1 MVGYI
6 IYPESFKDSNDDG
19 IGDLPGIISKLDYLR
34 DLGINL
40 LWICPIFKSP
50 MVDNG
55 YDVSDYYEINPRFGT
70 MDDFKRLIQEAHN
83 RGIKIVIDFVLNHT
97 SDQHPWF
104 KKALED
110 PNSKERNYYIFRKGK
125 MVDGKLVPPNNW
137 ASFFTDSVW
146 EQVPNTDEFYFHA
159 FSEKMPDVNCDNP

>member
-34 DLGINL
+34 DLGVNL

-55 YDVSDYYEINPRFGT
+55 
-70 MDDFKRLIQEAHN
+70 
-83 RGIKIVIDFVLNHT
+83 
-97 SDQHPWF
+97 
-104 KKALED
+104 
-110 PNSKERNYYIFRKGK
+110 
-125 MVDGKLVPPNNW
+125 
-137 ASFFTDSVW
+137 
-146 EQVPNTDEFYFHA
+146 
-159 FSEKMPDVNCDNP
+159 